1 MPENLERPKP
11 KSFLPILSLRTQLV
25 LILLFLFLISVT
37 SLTIIY
43 ERSEGLIMEKIRKIW
58 MTSPRPFR

>member
-1 MPENLERPKP
+1 MPENLERSKP

-25 LILLFLFLISVT
+25 LILLFLLLISVT

-43 ERSEGLIMEKIRKIW
+43 ERSEGLIMEKIAENMDDITKEG
-58 MTSPRPFR
+58 